1 MLNNPLQDIPLFGV
15 LKSEA
20 AGFSDEDIARMKA
33 ETGAEGRRLY
43 TCLTVCATE
52 GTQEELKEKS
62 QLFLQLLDR
71 FRRYVAYMPIHQL
84 LSLIHI

>member
-1 MLNNPLQDIPLFGV
+1 MLEECGIPVYITSKTGYFAATEVPDDPEFPEGTEQSLQDIPLFGV

-43 TCLTVCATE
+43 TCLTVYATE
-52 GTQEELKEKS
+52 GTQKS
-62 QLFLQLLDR
+62 
-71 FRRYVAYMPIHQL
+71 
-84 LSLIHI
+84 

>member
-1 MLNNPLQDIPLFGV
+1 MLEECGIPVYITSKTGYFAATEVQTILNFLKVLNNPLQDIPLFGV

-52 GTQEELKEKS
+52 ARRKS
-62 QLFLQLLDR
+62 
-71 FRRYVAYMPIHQL
+71 
-84 LSLIHI
+84 